1 MKILLTAIG
10 RRIQLI
16 KYLQRGCSVI
26 GVDSGELVAAKKFA
40 GKFYSV
46 PKISNSLYIESLLK
60 ICEEEHI
67 DLLIPLYEKG
77 FALLCAYRDKFN
89 KIGTSLLLS
98 DLEVINTFNDKYKTY
113 EFFKKNNINTPE
125 TYLKENIP
133 CNYESLNFTLIIKP
147 IDGMGSSNVFKVKNE
162 KELSF
167 FVDYIENP
175 IIQEY
180 IEGTEYTIDVLCDF
194 NGKVISAVPRERLE
208 VRSGEVSKSRTV
220 KDYKII
226 DAVLD
231 LCSKTK
237 FVGPITIQCI
247 VTVKGEIKFI
257 EVNPRFGGGVPL
269 TFEAGVDYG
278 KYFEFMIKGE
288 EISPIIGKFR
298 ELTMLR
304 YDEAVYIDN
313 SGESIK

>member
-10 RRIQLI
+10 KRVQII
-16 KYLQRGCSVI
+16 KYLQRSCSII
-26 GVDSGELVAAKKFA
+26 GVDSGEFVTAKKFV
-40 GKFYSV
+40 GEFYTV
-46 PKISNSLYIESLLK
+46 PKINNPLYIECLLK
-60 ICEEEHI
+60 ICEKEHI
-67 DLLIPLYEKG
+67 DLLIPLYEKE

-98 DLEVINTFNDKYKTY
+98 DLEVINTFNNKYKTY

-133 CNYESLNFTLIIKP
+133 CNYESLNFPLIIKP

-167 FVDYIENP
+167 FIDYIENP

-220 KDYKII
+220 KDFKII
-226 DAVLD
+226 SAVLD

-237 FVGPITIQCI
+237 FAGPITIQCI
-247 VTVKGEIKFI
+247 VTSSGEIKFI

-288 EISPIIGKFR
+288 EISSIIGKFK

-313 SGESIK
+313 NEESIK

>member
-10 RRIQLI
+10 KRIQLI
-16 KYLQRGCSVI
+16 KYLKKSCKVFGTDCGEVAPAI
-26 GVDSGELVAAKKFA
+26 YFVDKFF
-40 GKFYSV
+40 KV
-46 PKISNSLYIESLLK
+46 PKYNEHGYIDSLINICIE
-60 ICEEEHI
+60 ENI
-67 DLLIPLYEKG
+67 DMVIPLYEKEYK
-77 FALLCAYRDKFN
+77 LLCENRYKFTEV
-89 KIGTSLLLS
+89 GTKLLLS

-113 EFFKKNNINTPE
+113 EFFKENNINTPKS
-125 TYLKENIP
+125 YIKGNLPNNIKYP
-133 CNYESLNFTLIIKP
+133 LIIKP

-167 FVDYIENP
+167 FIDYVENP

-194 NGKVISAVPRERLE
+194 SGRVISSVPRERLE

-220 KDYKII
+220 KNFKII

-237 FVGPITIQCI
+237 FIGPITIQCI
-247 VTVKGEIKFI
+247 VSSNKEIKFI

-269 TFEAGVDYG
+269 SFEAGVDYG
-278 KYFEFMIKGE
+278 KHFEIMCKGE
-288 EISPIIGKFR
+288 EISPTIGEFK
-298 ELTMLR
+298 EITMLR
-304 YDEAVYIDN
+304 YDEAVFI
-313 SGESIK
+313 